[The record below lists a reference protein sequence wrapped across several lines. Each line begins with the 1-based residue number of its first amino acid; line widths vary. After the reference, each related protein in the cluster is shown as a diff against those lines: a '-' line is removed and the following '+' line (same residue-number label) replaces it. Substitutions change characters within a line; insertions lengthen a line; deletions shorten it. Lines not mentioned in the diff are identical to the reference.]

1 MSSPQ
6 KPNPGSS
13 SGTAATPILGVLMLK
28 TAFPRLPGDVGHPD
42 TWSVPT
48 RYRVVETATDA
59 SVVKRGPLPLNLLL
73 AFIDAAW
80 TPVEE
85 GDNPV
90 TPSRGLLVTAP
101 KALAAA
107 LPVPVVRST
116 PPTI

>member
-1 MSSPQ
+1 MTSPQ

-48 RYRVVETATDA
+48 RYRVVETATVA
-59 SVVKRGPLPLNLLL
+59 SVVKSGPMPLNLLM

-80 TPVEE
+80 TLVERSE
-85 GDNPV
+85 EHTSDIQ
-90 TPSRGLLVTAP
+90 SLMRMSY
-101 KALAAA
+101 AAFC
-107 LPVPVVRST
+107 LNK
-116 PPTI
+116 

>member
-1 MSSPQ
+1 MTSPQ

-48 RYRVVETATDA
+48 RYRVVETATVA
-59 SVVKRGPLPLNLLL
+59 SVVKSGPLPLNLLM

-80 TPVEE
+80 TLVEE
-85 GDNPV
+85 GATLEIGRATSELQSLMRISYAV
-90 TPSRGLLVTAP
+90 FCL
-101 KALAAA
+101 KKKKQ
-107 LPVPVVRST
+107 
-116 PPTI
+116 